1 MSMIKRSPRARK
13 NLLNKIVST
22 YVDQKT
28 YKTLSKISDKDD
40 VSRSQILRLA
50 LEAYLANVGENV

>member
-28 YKTLSKISDKDD
+28 YKTLSKISEKDD

>member
-28 YKTLSKISDKDD
+28 YKTLSKITEKDD